1 MTRDAMNLE
10 LQRLFLATRKSIVLV
25 THSIVEAVFL
35 ADRIVLL
42 SLRPGR
48 LDRILEV
55 RFARPRSIDLQA
67 TAAFQA
73 IVLSLRTRLAE
84 SS

>member
-55 RFARPRSIDLQA
+55 HFARPRSIDLQA

>member
-10 LQRLFLATRKSIVLV
+10 LQRLFMATRKSIVLV

-48 LDRILEV
+48 IDRILEV
-55 RFARPRSIDLQA
+55 PFARPRSIDLQA

-73 IVLSLRTRLAE
+73 IVLWLRTRLAE

>member
-10 LQRLFLATRKSIVLV
+10 LQRLFLATRKTIVLV

-35 ADRIVLL
+35 ADRILLL
-42 SLRPGR
+42 SPRPGHI
-48 LDRILEV
+48 DRILEV
-55 RFARPRSIDLQA
+55 PFTRPRSIDLQA

-84 SS
+84 IS